1 MKITNTITIAIIGII
16 AFAISQT
23 IIELLNKKSKA
34 KAIKD
39 GAFPLAYGIWYSALV
54 ISSSILIFKTL
65 TVNNV
70 AIDTILGMA
79 KEKPYEN
86 IFKTSVIFWGINFCW
101 LLFGVFLNK
110 MFSNIFFGKRT
121 IKFEIENNNYVYFL
135 MRGVLLIGFIYILL
149 PVFELTLRFFL
160 PNIDVPFYR

>member
-16 AFAISQT
+16 AFAISLT

-34 KAIKD
+34 KAEKE
-39 GAFPLAYGIWYSALV
+39 GAFVLAYGIWYSALI
-54 ISSSILIFKTL
+54 ISSTILIFKTL

-70 AIDTILGMA
+70 AIETISGMA
-79 KEKPYEN
+79 KEMSYEN
-86 IFKTSVIFWGINFCW
+86 IFKTSVILWGINFCW
-101 LLFGVFLNK
+101 LLIGVYLNK
-110 MFSNIFFGKRT
+110 VFSNIFFGKRT
-121 IKFEIENNNYVYFL
+121 NKYEIENNNYVYFL

-160 PNIDVPFYR
+160 PSIDVPFYR